1 MDGKTDMMNPR
12 RPTGVKALCCW
23 HCSYV
28 DWCLQAP
35 SLSIHT
41 QKNTHKKEKDN
52 NESKL
57 KSQLNIHNDAE
68 HLQHL
73 QIHSHVCTGNSIC
86 ITTETSA
93 VIHINDKSF
102 FLVLF
107 FKWGRGQNCQ
117 MLLFFVTFVRTPCQL
132 YMDRDFKPKHD
143 FFSWHFLSFCK
154 QGKSKHDTRVIAKI
168 IPHLHSLVK
177 VQ

>member
-1 MDGKTDMMNPR
+1 MKEGSKSREQHGEMDGKTDMMNPR
-12 RPTGVKALCCW
+12 RPRGVKALCCW

-41 QKNTHKKEKDN
+41 QKHTQERKRQQWEQIKKPV
-52 NESKL
+52 
-57 KSQLNIHNDAE
+57 NIHNDATVDTAE

-93 VIHINDKSF
+93 VIHINDKSVL
-102 FLVLF
+102 LVLF
-107 FKWGRGQNCQ
+107 FQVGRGVK
-117 MLLFFVTFVRTPCQL
+117 LSDAFVFW
-132 YMDRDFKPKHD
+132 DFKPKHD
-143 FFSWHFLSFCK
+143 FFPDIFSLFVNK
-154 QGKSKHDTRVIAKI
+154 ENQKM
-168 IPHLHSLVK
+168 IPEWLQK
-177 VQ
+177 

>member
-41 QKNTHKKEKDN
+41 QKKHTQERKRQQWEQIKKPV
-52 NESKL
+52 
-57 KSQLNIHNDAE
+57 NIHNDAE

-107 FKWGRGQNCQ
+107 FSSGEGGKIVRCFCFLWLLLGHPANFTWIEILSQN
-117 MLLFFVTFVRTPCQL
+117 MIFFPDIFSVFVNKENQN
-132 YMDRDFKPKHD
+132 M
-143 FFSWHFLSFCK
+143 
-154 QGKSKHDTRVIAKI
+154 
-168 IPHLHSLVK
+168 IPEWLQK
-177 VQ
+177 